1 MNLEHDD
8 RSNLAPIEEENPDM
22 TEKNAPTTP
31 ETLDTEQLDAAVGGI
46 IAIVP
51 CVKIAAVAIA
61 DPCVKTV
68 KTVLISG
75 R

>member
-1 MNLEHDD
+1 
-8 RSNLAPIEEENPDM
+8 M

-51 CVKIAAVAIA
+51 CVKIAAVAAA
-61 DPCVKTV
+61 DPCTKTV

>member
-1 MNLEHDD
+1 
-8 RSNLAPIEEENPDM
+8 M
-22 TEKNAPTTP
+22 TQPNQPTTP

-51 CVKIAAVAIA
+51 ALADPCSKIAAVTVGNPCNKTPKIAIG
-61 DPCVKTV
+61 VT
-68 KTVLISG
+68 TT

>member
-1 MNLEHDD
+1 
-8 RSNLAPIEEENPDM
+8 M
-22 TEKNAPTTP
+22 TKPNQPTSP

-51 CVKIAAVAIA
+51 CVKIAAVTIGNPCNKTPKIAIG
-61 DPCVKTV
+61 VT
-68 KTVLISG
+68 TT